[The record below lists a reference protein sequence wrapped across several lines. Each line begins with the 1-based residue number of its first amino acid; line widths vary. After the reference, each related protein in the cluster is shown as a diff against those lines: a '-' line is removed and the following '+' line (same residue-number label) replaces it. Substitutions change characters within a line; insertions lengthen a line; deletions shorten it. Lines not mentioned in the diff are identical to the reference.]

1 MAQHVNTPSDLPG
14 GHPTHAGPT
23 VRGYLAI
30 GAILF
35 VITLIE
41 IAASFLTTFGF
52 PEWVQVV
59 VLLAFSLLKGALVV
73 MFFMHLRFDSR
84 WFSFFF
90 VSGMILATLCIV
102 TFLLLFT
109 YKANLVA
116 LAAGGLLS

>member
-14 GHPTHAGPT
+14 GHPGHTGPT
-23 VRGYLAI
+23 VRGYLTI

-41 IAASFLTTFGF
+41 IAGSFLTEYGF
-52 PEWVQVV
+52 PSWVQVT
-59 VLLAFSLLKGALVV
+59 VLLAFSVLKGALVV

-90 VSGMILATLCIV
+90 VAGMILATLCIV
-102 TFLLLFT
+102 SFLLLFT

-116 LAAGGLLS
+116 LTTGWLLS

>member
-1 MAQHVNTPSDLPG
+1 MAEHVKTPSDLPG
-14 GHPTHAGPT
+14 GHPGHTGPS
-23 VRGYLAI
+23 VRGYLTI
-30 GAILF
+30 GAVLF

-41 IAASFLTTFGF
+41 IAASFLVDYGF
-52 PEWVQVV
+52 PSWVQVT
-59 VLLAFSLLKGALVV
+59 VLLLFSVLKGVLVV

-102 TFLLLFT
+102 SFLLLFT

-116 LAAGGLLS
+116 LTTGWLLS